1 MKAQY
6 ALITGAS
13 SGFGKDFAHILAKKG
28 LNLIITARREERLL
42 QLKEEINQTLNIDII
57 VIPADLSKHEERVRL
72 LNETASFDIEI
83 LINNAGL
90 GIHGDYLSAKFEDIN
105 KMIQVDITA
114 LTHLTHE
121 IGLRMKERKAGKI
134 LLLGSMAAFLPT
146 PTYAAYAAAKSY
158 VLSLGQSLNF
168 EFKEHGVSVTV
179 LNPGATAT
187 EFFEVSGQK
196 MTFYQKLFMMQSL
209 PVARLGIKALF
220 KGKSSVVPGI
230 FNKLTTFLTRL
241 SPPSLNLLVANKV
254 IKN

>member
-28 LNLIITARREERLL
+28 LNLIITARREDRLL
-42 QLKEEINQTLNIDII
+42 QLKEEINKTHDIEII
-57 VIPADLSKHEERVRL
+57 VIPADLSKHEERIRL
-72 LNETASFDIEI
+72 LNKAAAFDIEI

-90 GIHGDYLSAKFEDIN
+90 GIHGDYLNANFEDIN

-121 IGLRMKERKAGKI
+121 IGLRMKEKESGRI
-134 LLLGSMAAFLPT
+134 LLLGSVAAFLPT

-158 VLSLGQSLNF
+158 VLSLGQSLNY
-168 EFKEHGVSVTV
+168 ELKEHGVSVTV

-220 KGKSSVVPGI
+220 KGKSSIVPGF
-230 FNKLTTFLTRL
+230 FNKLTALLTRL
-241 SPPSLNLLVANKV
+241 SPPSLNLLVAHKV
-254 IKN
+254 MKN